1 MKRLASLL
9 SLSLVLAL
17 PAYAD
22 SGLPAAVQMVS
33 PDARWQRIGQ
43 GEMRWYGLALYQASL
58 WTPDGTHEVT
68 PQTPFAFV
76 IKYERHFSGA
86 RLASTSVSEMRHL
99 QLADEAQLTRW
110 GAVLAR
116 IFPDVE
122 AGQIIT
128 GVNLP
133 GQGVRFLYQD
143 KTLGFVA
150 DPSFGRA
157 FFGIWLH
164 EKTRA
169 SALRS
174 QLLGQQSQTLRW
186 TH

>member
-76 IKYERHFSGA
+76 I
-86 RLASTSVSEMRHL
+86 
-99 QLADEAQLTRW
+99 
-110 GAVLAR
+110 
-116 IFPDVE
+116 
-122 AGQIIT
+122 
-128 GVNLP
+128 
-133 GQGVRFLYQD
+133 
-143 KTLGFVA
+143 
-150 DPSFGRA
+150 
-157 FFGIWLH
+157 
-164 EKTRA
+164 
-169 SALRS
+169 
-174 QLLGQQSQTLRW
+174 
-186 TH
+186 